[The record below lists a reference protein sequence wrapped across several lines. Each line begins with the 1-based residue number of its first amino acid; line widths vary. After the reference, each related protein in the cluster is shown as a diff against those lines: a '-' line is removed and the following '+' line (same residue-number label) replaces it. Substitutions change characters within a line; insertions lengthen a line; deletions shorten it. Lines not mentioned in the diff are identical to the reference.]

1 MKKSRLMILSAFAMV
16 AVCLTG
22 CKKTGDDGGSTVEV
36 PEFRDS
42 DVYRAVLRDY
52 NTLFNEAH
60 SSTVNA
66 ERFVKFADAEAYLL
80 DSAVLLP
87 MTTEGGRYGL
97 SRVLPYCGPYARYGS
112 DSSKYKGYKIIK
124 KDNNELLLTEYR
136 DILKQNWQEA
146 VERGFAEEGENSKEA
161 FNAAEQEL
169 LESWGITEYY
179 NTYTTIFSSM
189 PETLDYLATSHAGD
203 SDVTTNLV
211 DGLFEHDRFGDI
223 VPALGLTLEANEDK
237 TVYTIQLRENV
248 PWVQSNGEIY
258 GYVTADD
265 FLAGFQHLLDA
276 KGGSEDIVNSIVVG
290 ASDYSNGRTKD
301 FNDVGIKA
309 LDEHTIQLS
318 FVREVPYIESLL
330 TFSIF
335 QPMNRNFFLSKG
347 GAFGI
352 DEFARVK
359 MLAGYSY
366 GTIDPTSI
374 LYCGAYRLTNLTAS
388 QGITYTKNTSYWDI
402 ENVTL
407 DTINLV
413 YTQDTDEMLY
423 FEQVINGTYAGIS
436 LSTDTLALAREEY
449 PEYIYKQ
456 DTAAGTFYGAFN
468 LNRRTYSLSRGQ
480 VASPKDDTAKALTK
494 YAVLNKNFRK
504 AFLHA
509 IDKASWNANTNGEE
523 LRENN
528 LRNMLGD
535 PNFVNLPEAYG
546 GYDAHTPYG
555 EIVQDKLNQI
565 LAVSNEEH
573 AWTDGEGNPLNE
585 TINVSDG
592 VDGWFDQDIAY
603 EYYKLAK
610 EELLTQHAEEFGG
623 REAMEAAFPIQIDIV
638 YLKNSPDQIGIQ
650 ILKAAV
656 EQTFGR
662 SQVTI
667 NAVEAPNQTSY
678 LASTYLA
685 ATGAE
690 ANYDFYYGSGWI
702 PDYGDPATFL
712 ETMVPGGSG
721 YMTKVIGLW

>member
-1 MKKSRLMILSAFAMV
+1 MILSAFAMV
-16 AVCLTG
+16 ALCLTG
-22 CKKTGDDGGSTVEV
+22 CDKSKKDDSNVTV
-36 PEFRDS
+36 PEFKDS
-42 DVYRAVLRDY
+42 DVYRAVLPQY
-52 NTLFNEAH
+52 NSLFNEAH
-60 SSTVNA
+60 SSTNNA

-80 DSAVLLP
+80 DAAVLLP

-136 DILKQNWQEA
+136 DTLKQNWKDA
-146 VERGFAEEGENSKEA
+146 VERGWDETHTKEA
-161 FNAAEQEL
+161 FNQEEQEL
-169 LESWGITEYY
+169 LESWGITDYY
-179 NTYTTIFSSM
+179 TNYTTIFSSM

-203 SDVTTNLV
+203 SEVTTNLV

-223 VPALGLTLEANEDK
+223 VPALGLSLEANEDK
-237 TVYTIQLRENV
+237 TVYTIALRENV
-248 PWVQSNGEIY
+248 PWVRNNGEIY

-290 ASDYSNGRTKD
+290 ASDYSTGKTDD

-309 LDEHTIQLS
+309 LDEHTIQIS

-352 DEFARVK
+352 DEFARAK

-366 GTIDPTSI
+366 GIIDPESI
-374 LYCGAYRLTNLTAS
+374 LYNGAYRLTNLTAS
-388 QGITYTKNTSYWDI
+388 QGITYTKNTSYWDL

-407 DTINLV
+407 DSINLV

-423 FEQVINGTYAGIS
+423 FQQVIDGTYAGIS
-436 LSTDTLALAREEY
+436 LSTDTLALARENY
-449 PEYIYKQ
+449 AEYIYKQ
-456 DTAAGTFYGAFN
+456 DTSAGTFYGAFN
-468 LNRRTYSLSRGQ
+468 LNRRTYSLSKGQ
-480 VASPKDDTAKALTK
+480 VASPKNDAAKALTK

-546 GYDAHTPYG
+546 GYDARTPYG
-555 EIVQDKLNQI
+555 DIVQDKLNQI
-565 LAVSNEEH
+565 LETSNEAH
-573 AWTDGEGNPLNE
+573 GWTDKNGDPLNE
-585 TINVSDG
+585 TINVQDG
-592 VDGWFDQDIAY
+592 VDGWYDVDIAY
-603 EYYKLAK
+603 EYYKIAK
-610 EELLTQHAEEFGG
+610 EELLSTYADEFGG
-623 REAMEAAFPIQIDIV
+623 REAMEAVFPIQIDVV
-638 YLKNSPDQIGIQ
+638 YMKNSPDQIGIQ

-656 EQTFGR
+656 ESTFGR

-712 ETMVPGGSG
+712 ETMVPGGAG

>member
-1 MKKSRLMILSAFAMV
+1 M
-16 AVCLTG
+16 
-22 CKKTGDDGGSTVEV
+22 
-36 PEFRDS
+36 
-42 DVYRAVLRDY
+42 
-52 NTLFNEAH
+52 
-60 SSTVNA
+60 
-66 ERFVKFADAEAYLL
+66 
-80 DSAVLLP
+80 
-87 MTTEGGRYGL
+87 
-97 SRVLPYCGPYARYGS
+97 
-112 DSSKYKGYKIIK
+112 
-124 KDNNELLLTEYR
+124 
-136 DILKQNWQEA
+136 
-146 VERGFAEEGENSKEA
+146 
-161 FNAAEQEL
+161 
-169 LESWGITEYY
+169 
-179 NTYTTIFSSM
+179 
-189 PETLDYLATSHAGD
+189 
-203 SDVTTNLV
+203 
-211 DGLFEHDRFGDI
+211 
-223 VPALGLTLEANEDK
+223 
-237 TVYTIQLRENV
+237 YTIALRENV
-248 PWVQSNGEIY
+248 PWVRNNGEIY

-290 ASDYSNGRTKD
+290 ASDYSTGKTDD

-309 LDEHTIQLS
+309 LDEHTIQIS

-352 DEFARVK
+352 DEFARAK

-366 GTIDPTSI
+366 GIIDPESI
-374 LYCGAYRLTNLTAS
+374 LYNGAYRLTNLTAS
-388 QGITYTKNTSYWDI
+388 QGITYTKNTSYWDL

-407 DTINLV
+407 DSINLV

-423 FEQVINGTYAGIS
+423 FQQVIDGTYAGIS
-436 LSTDTLALAREEY
+436 LSTDTLALARENY
-449 PEYIYKQ
+449 AEYIYKQ
-456 DTAAGTFYGAFN
+456 DTSAGTFYGAFN
-468 LNRRTYSLSRGQ
+468 LNRRTYSLSKGQ
-480 VASPKDDTAKALTK
+480 VASPKNDAAKALTK

-546 GYDAHTPYG
+546 GYDARTPYG
-555 EIVQDKLNQI
+555 DIVQDKLNQI
-565 LAVSNEEH
+565 LETSNEAH
-573 AWTDGEGNPLNE
+573 GWTDKNGDPLNE
-585 TINVSDG
+585 TINVQDG
-592 VDGWFDQDIAY
+592 VDGWYDVDIAY
-603 EYYKLAK
+603 EYYKIAK
-610 EELLTQHAEEFGG
+610 EELLSTYADEFGG
-623 REAMEAAFPIQIDIV
+623 REAMEAVFPIQIDVV
-638 YLKNSPDQIGIQ
+638 YMKNSPDQIGIQ

-656 EQTFGR
+656 ESTFGR

-712 ETMVPGGSG
+712 ETMVPGGAG